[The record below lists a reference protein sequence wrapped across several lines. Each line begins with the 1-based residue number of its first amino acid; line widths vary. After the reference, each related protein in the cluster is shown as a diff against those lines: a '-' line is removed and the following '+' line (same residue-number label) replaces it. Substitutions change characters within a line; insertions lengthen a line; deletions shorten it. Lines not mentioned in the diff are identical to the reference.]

1 MSSTCHEYFWY
12 VVVHYWTSEISL
24 RWLLFNN
31 HLSKRTKD
39 MSIQKHAYKLGSSFI
54 DNCPKLETPQL
65 LNEKTKCGTSVK

>member
-1 MSSTCHEYFWY
+1 
-12 VVVHYWTSEISL
+12 
-24 RWLLFNN
+24 
-31 HLSKRTKD
+31 